1 MSLFL
6 VRFAETGREA
16 QPERSKTRRD
26 IEDMIRAALP
36 GAAIRSAPG
45 RLLVETPEGSES
57 AGNDASAGGASAG
70 GASAGDAAEALG
82 RIHGIVSFS
91 PCEACA
97 LGALE
102 ACVVRVA
109 GRALAARTRFRVQVK
124 RTGAHGFTSRQKSA
138 ALGACI
144 QAALPH
150 AVVDLATPEVVIGVE
165 IRERDCYVFDQVV
178 AGMDHVAGP
187 GVGEGRPA
195 AAPAFLVDHML
206 GRLVKWLRLLGF
218 DAVYAREEPDSE
230 LLRRARHEQRII
242 LTRDRA
248 LSQARSAQTLF
259 VQARTPLA
267 QLAEVARRLGL
278 YLDEQRMF
286 TRCSLCNRLV
296 QPVDKEAVR
305 DRLPEAGPD
314 ARDLYDQ
321 LTYCAACDKVY
332 WKGTQYDRIVARLA
346 PFFAS
351 EPPGAG

>member
-1 MSLFL
+1 VSLFL

-36 GAAIRSAPG
+36 GATIRPAPG
-45 RLLVETPEGSES
+45 RLLVEVP
-57 AGNDASAGGASAG
+57 ASTGGASSG
-70 GASAGDAAEALG
+70 VTEDGAVAALG
-82 RIHGIVSFS
+82 RIHGVASFS

-97 LGALE
+97 LEALE

-109 GRALAARTRFRVQVK
+109 SRALAGRTRFRVRVK
-124 RTGAHGFTSRQKSA
+124 RAGAHGFTSREKGA
-138 ALGACI
+138 ALGACV

-150 AVVDLATPEVVIGVE
+150 AVVDLAAPEVVIGVE
-165 IRERDCYVFDQVV
+165 IRDRDCYVFDQVV
-178 AGMDHVAGP
+178 AGMDHVAAP
-187 GVGEGRPA
+187 EAAGEAPA
-195 AAPAFLVDHML
+195 AVPAFLVDHML

-218 DAVYAREEPDSE
+218 DAVYARDEADSE

-248 LSQARSAQTLF
+248 LSQAQSAHTLF
-259 VQARTPLA
+259 VQARAPLA

-278 YLDEQRMF
+278 RLDAQRMF

-296 QPVDKEAVR
+296 QPVNKEAVR
-305 DRLPEAGPD
+305 DRLPDAGPGLG
-314 ARDLYDQ
+314 DLPDQ

-346 PFFAS
+346 PFFTG
-351 EPPGAG
+351 ETRDAG